1 MVLEHSKFT
10 ANDLIL
16 VLDHTVKCFP
26 KHYEIFDVFEK
37 RYKFNIEKRILPFL
51 EDEEEVKKS
60 YGTLINLLNW
70 VDSYDELLLRY

>member
-1 MVLEHSKFT
+1 M
-10 ANDLIL
+10 
-16 VLDHTVKCFP
+16 KCFP

-37 RYKFNIEKRILPFL
+37 SYKLNIEKRIIPFL

-70 VDSYDELLLRY
+70 VDSYDGLLLRYILNYFEG